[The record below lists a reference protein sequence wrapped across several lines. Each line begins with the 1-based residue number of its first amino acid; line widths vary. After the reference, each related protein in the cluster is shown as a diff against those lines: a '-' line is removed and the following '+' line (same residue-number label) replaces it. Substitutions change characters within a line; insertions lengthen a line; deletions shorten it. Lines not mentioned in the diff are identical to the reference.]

1 MLGAWPQLHAWTRL
15 RHISAID
22 IVVASDP
29 QNDRLFS
36 CILWAIGTG
45 IVVGLFFGETI
56 QPLGIVA
63 TGFIRLLQVNVL
75 PYLLGSLIF
84 SLGSRGATEMKLLAR
99 YGVALLLFVWGLTL
113 LLVVASPLAFPAF
126 SGAPVFGLEEPPPE
140 IDWLDLYIPANL
152 FHALANNLIPAVV
165 LFGILAGVALGQM
178 TGEKKATL
186 LHALAAFNEA
196 MARVSRMILRLT
208 PYGLFA
214 IAAVTAGE
222 LHFEDVMRLQLWF
235 HFYAGGTLL
244 ITLWVLPSLVA
255 RLTQVSYGRFLS
267 AMRGAIITAAAA
279 GDALV
284 VLPLIAESAKT
295 ILSERGLPE
304 EDADRAV
311 SVAVPLLYNFPHV
324 GKILSLAFLPFAA
337 WYSGSSLGLQQLML
351 LLTTGPLSLFGSIN
365 AAMPFLLDLLHL
377 PADLFELFSISSIL
391 NSRFG
396 AMTSAAHIAALGVV
410 IAAAM
415 MGAVHL
421 SVQRLFRF
429 FVVTLVLMGVFV
441 LGTRAIFSWVLPPAP
456 SGLGT
461 LSSFALRPP
470 LVTASI
476 ATATSPSQKP
486 EAGTRLQEIRGRGV
500 LRVGYFNDAVP
511 WAFVNAE
518 GTLVGYDVEAAHRL
532 ASQLGVGLEFV
543 LIDRASPEP
552 SLALADGRVDIL
564 MTGFTATVSRAE
576 RMELSHGYSNEHLGF
591 LVRDFDRRRFAALAS
606 LSTNEDIV
614 IAVPPVEGALEV
626 VRSFLPRAK
635 TRDYQSLEDAI
646 GDSSTSAVLTTLER
660 AYYWSRVYPEFT
672 AVRPQEVKAA
682 TIVVY
687 ALPYGELD
695 FRNLVNLWI
704 ETRQAS
710 GESEEAYNYWV
721 RGRALA
727 SRAPRWSVLAN
738 VLGWR

>member
-1 MLGAWPQLHAWTRL
+1 MLGTDL
-15 RHISAID
+15 
-22 IVVASDP
+22 VVASDL
-29 QNDRLFS
+29 QNDRLFTH
-36 CILWAIGTG
+36 ILWAIGAG
-45 IVVGLFFGETI
+45 ILVGLFFGETI

-75 PYLLGSLIF
+75 PYLLGSLIL
-84 SLGSRGATEMKLLAR
+84 SLGSRGASEMRLLAR
-99 YGVALLLFVWGLTL
+99 YGIGLLLFVWGLTL

-126 SGAPVFGLEEPPPE
+126 SGAPVFGLEEPPPT

-178 TGEKKATL
+178 TGDKKATL

-196 MARVSRMILRLT
+196 MARVSGMILRLT

-222 LHFEDVMRLQLWF
+222 LHFEDVLRLQLWF

-255 RLTQVSYGRFLS
+255 RLTDVSYGRFIG

-295 ILSERGLPE
+295 VLSKQGASAES
-304 EDADRAV
+304 ADRAV

-337 WYSGSSLGLQQLML
+337 WYSGSSLGLQQVL
-351 LLTTGPLSLFGSIN
+351 LLVTTGPLSLFGNIN
-365 AAMPFLLDLLHL
+365 AAMPFMLDLLHL

-415 MGAVHL
+415 MGAIHVSARQL
-421 SVQRLFRF
+421 LRYLL
-429 FVVTLVLMGVFV
+429 VTVALMGVFV
-441 LGTRAIFSWVLPPAP
+441 IGTRAIFSWVLPPAP
-456 SGLGT
+456 AGLST

-470 LVTASI
+470 LVAASVVSG
-476 ATATSPSQKP
+476 TTPSQKP
-486 EAGTRLQEIRGRGV
+486 EVGRRLQAIKDRGA
-500 LRVGYFNDAVP
+500 LRVGYFDDAVP
-511 WAFVNAE
+511 WAFVNAS

-532 ASQLGVGLEFV
+532 ANQLAVRLEFV
-543 LIDRASPEP
+543 PLHRASTEP
-552 SLALADGRVDIL
+552 SVALTDGRIDIL

-576 RMELSHGYSNEHLGF
+576 RMELSHSYSSEHVGF
-591 LVRDFDRRRFAALAS
+591 LVRDFDRRRFDTLAS
-606 LSTNEDIV
+606 LNADEDIV
-614 IAVPPVEGALEV
+614 IAIPPVEGAVEAV
-626 VRSFLPRAK
+626 QSMLPRAQ
-635 TRDYQSLEDAI
+635 TRNYQ
-646 GDSSTSAVLTTLER
+646 AVEEALAEPAVTAMLTTLER
-660 AYYWSRVYPEFT
+660 AYYWSRVYPEYT

-704 ETRQAS
+704 ETRQAN

-727 SRAPRWSVLAN
+727 ARNPRWSVLAN

>member
-1 MLGAWPQLHAWTRL
+1 
-15 RHISAID
+15 
-22 IVVASDP
+22 VASDL

-36 CILWAIGTG
+36 RILWAIGTG
-45 IVVGLFFGETI
+45 ILVGLFFGETI

-99 YGVALLLFVWGLTL
+99 YGIALLLFVWGLTL
-113 LLVVASPLAFPAF
+113 LLVVASPLAFPPF
-126 SGAPVFGLEEPPPE
+126 SGAPVFGLEEAPPE

-222 LHFEDVMRLQLWF
+222 LHFEDVLRLQLWF

-255 RLTQVSYGRFLS
+255 RLTDVSYGRFIS

-295 ILSERGLPE
+295 LLSERGGSAE
-304 EDADRAV
+304 GADRAV

-337 WYSGSSLGLQQLML
+337 WYSGSSLGLQQVL
-351 LLTTGPLSLFGSIN
+351 LLITTGPLSLFGSIN

-415 MGAVHL
+415 MGAIHISARHL
-421 SVQRLFRF
+421 LRYLI
-429 FVVTLVLMGVFV
+429 VTVALMSVFV
-441 LGTRAIFSWVLPPAP
+441 IGTRAIFSWVLPPTP
-456 SGLGT
+456 SGLST

-470 LVTASI
+470 LVTASVV
-476 ATATSPSQKP
+476 TATTPSQKP
-486 EAGTRLQEIRGRGV
+486 ETGRRLQEIKARGI

-511 WAFVNAE
+511 WAFANAS
-518 GTLVGYDVEAAHRL
+518 GALVGYDVEAAHRL

-543 LIDRASPEP
+543 PLHRASTEP
-552 SLALADGRVDIL
+552 SLALTDGRIDIL

-576 RMELSHGYSNEHLGF
+576 RMELSHPYSSEHVGF
-591 LVRDFDRRRFAALAS
+591 LVHDFDRRRFATLAS
-606 LSTNEDIV
+606 LRADESIV
-614 IAVPPVEGALEV
+614 IAVPPVEGALETV
-626 VRSFLPRAK
+626 KSLLPAAQ
-635 TRDYQSLEDAI
+635 TRDYQSLEDVIDDA
-646 GDSSTSAVLTTLER
+646 SVTAVLTTLER
-660 AYYWSRVYPEFT
+660 AYYWSRVNPEFT

-682 TIVVY
+682 TLVVY

-727 SRAPRWSVLAN
+727 TRNPRWSVLAN

>member
-1 MLGAWPQLHAWTRL
+1 M
-15 RHISAID
+15 
-22 IVVASDP
+22 ASDP

-36 CILWAIGTG
+36 HILWAIGAG
-45 IVVGLFFGETI
+45 ILVGLFFGETI
-56 QPLGIVA
+56 RPLGIVA

-75 PYLLGSLIF
+75 PYLLGSLII
-84 SLGSRGATEMKLLAR
+84 SLGSRGASEMRLLAR
-99 YGVALLLFVWGLTL
+99 YGIGLLLFVWGLTL

-126 SGAPVFGLEEPPPE
+126 SGAPVFGLEEPPPT

-178 TGEKKATL
+178 TGDKKATL
-186 LHALAAFNEA
+186 LHSLAAFNEA

-222 LHFEDVMRLQLWF
+222 LHFEDVLRLQLWF

-255 RLTQVSYGRFLS
+255 RLTDVSYGRFIG

-295 ILSERGLPE
+295 LLSERGASP
-304 EDADRAV
+304 EDADRTV

-337 WYSGSSLGLQQLML
+337 WYSGSSLGLQQVL
-351 LLTTGPLSLFGSIN
+351 LLVTTGPLSLFGSIN
-365 AAMPFLLDLLHL
+365 AAMPFMLDLLHL

-415 MGAVHL
+415 MGAIRISPRHL
-421 SVQRLFRF
+421 LRYLL
-429 FVVTLVLMGVFV
+429 VTVALMGVFV
-441 LGTRAIFSWVLPPAP
+441 IGTRAIFSWVLPPAP
-456 SGLGT
+456 SGLST

-470 LVTASI
+470 LVAASVVS
-476 ATATSPSQKP
+476 ATTPSQKP
-486 EAGTRLQEIRGRGV
+486 EAGRRLQEIKDRGV
-500 LRVGYFNDAVP
+500 LRVGYFDDAVP
-511 WAFVNAE
+511 WTFVNAS
-518 GTLVGYDVEAAHRL
+518 GTLVGYDIEAAHRL
-532 ASQLGVGLEFV
+532 AGQLGVRLEFV
-543 LIDRASPEP
+543 PTHRASTEP
-552 SLALADGRVDIL
+552 SVALTDGRIDIL

-576 RMELSHGYSNEHLGF
+576 RMELSHSYSSEHVGF
-591 LVRDFDRRRFAALAS
+591 LVRDFDRRRFDTLAS
-606 LSTNEDIV
+606 LNADQDIV
-614 IAVPPVEGALEV
+614 IAVPPVEGAIEAV
-626 VRSFLPRAK
+626 QSMLPRAQ
-635 TRDYQSLEDAI
+635 TRNYLSVEEALA
-646 GDSSTSAVLTTLER
+646 DSSVTAMLTTLER

-672 AVRPQEVKAA
+672 AIRPQEVKAA

-695 FRNLVNLWI
+695 FRNLVDLWI
-704 ETRQAS
+704 ETRQAN
-710 GESEEAYNYWV
+710 GESEDAYNYWV
-721 RGRALA
+721 RGRALIA
-727 SRAPRWSVLAN
+727 RSPRWSVLAN

>member
-1 MLGAWPQLHAWTRL
+1 M
-15 RHISAID
+15 
-22 IVVASDP
+22 ASDP
-29 QNDRLFS
+29 QNERLFS
-36 CILWAIGTG
+36 HILWAIGAG
-45 IVVGLFFGETI
+45 ILVGLFFGETI

-75 PYLLGSLIF
+75 PYLLGSLII
-84 SLGSRGATEMKLLAR
+84 SLGSRGGTEMRLLAQ
-99 YGVALLLFVWGLTL
+99 YGIGLLLFVWGLTL
-113 LLVVASPLAFPAF
+113 ILVVASPLAFPEF
-126 SGAPVFGLEEPPPE
+126 SGAPVFGLEDTPPT

-178 TGEKKATL
+178 TGENKTTL

-222 LHFEDVMRLQLWF
+222 LHFEDVLRLQLWF

-244 ITLWVLPSLVA
+244 ITLWVLPTLVA
-255 RLTQVSYGRFLS
+255 RLTDVSYGRFIS

-284 VLPLIAESAKT
+284 VLPLISESAKT
-295 ILSERGLPE
+295 VLSERGVPPA
-304 EDADRAV
+304 DADHAV
-311 SVAVPLLYNFPHV
+311 NVAVPLLYNFPHV

-337 WYSGSSLGLQQLML
+337 WYSGSSLGLQQAL
-351 LLTTGPLSLFGSIN
+351 LLITTGPLSLFGSIN

-415 MGAVHL
+415 AGAIHM
-421 SVQRLFRF
+421 SYRRLLRYV
-429 FVVTLVLMGVFV
+429 VVTVVLMGLFV
-441 LGTRAIFSWVLPPAP
+441 LGTRATFSWVLQPAP
-456 SGLGT
+456 SGLST

-470 LVTASI
+470 LVAASI
-476 ATATSPSQKP
+476 VAATTPSQKP
-486 EAGTRLQEIRGRGV
+486 QTGRRLQEIRERGV
-500 LRVGYFNDAVP
+500 LRVGYFDDAVP
-511 WAFVNAE
+511 WAFVNAA

-543 LIDRASPEP
+543 PIHRASPEP
-552 SLALADGRVDIL
+552 SLALTDGRIDIL
-564 MTGFTATVSRAE
+564 MTGLTATVARAE
-576 RMELSHGYSNEHLGF
+576 RMELSHAYNNEHVGF
-591 LVRDFDRRRFAALAS
+591 LVHDFDRRRFETLAS
-606 LSTNEDIV
+606 ISGDEDIV
-614 IAVPPVEGALEV
+614 VAIPPVEGARETV
-626 VRSFLPRAK
+626 QSILPKAQ
-635 TRDYQSLEDAI
+635 TRDYRSLDDVI
-646 GDSSTSAVLTTLER
+646 GDPGVTAALTTMER

-672 AVRPQEVKAA
+672 AIRPREVRAA
-682 TIVVY
+682 TVVVY
-687 ALPYGELD
+687 ALPYGDLD
-695 FRNLVNLWI
+695 FRNLVDLWI
-704 ETRQAS
+704 ETRRAS
-710 GESEEAYNYWV
+710 GESEEAYNYWI
-721 RGRALA
+721 RGRALT
-727 SRAPRWSVLAN
+727 SRNPRWSVLAN

>member
-1 MLGAWPQLHAWTRL
+1 M
-15 RHISAID
+15 
-22 IVVASDP
+22 ASDP

-36 CILWAIGTG
+36 HILWAIGAG
-45 IVVGLFFGETI
+45 ILVGLFFGETI
-56 QPLGIVA
+56 RPLGIVA

-75 PYLLGSLIF
+75 PYLLGSLII
-84 SLGSRGATEMKLLAR
+84 SLGSRGASEMRLLAR
-99 YGVALLLFVWGLTL
+99 YGIGLLLFVWGLTL

-126 SGAPVFGLEEPPPE
+126 SGAPVFGLEEPPPT

-178 TGEKKATL
+178 TGDKKATL

-222 LHFEDVMRLQLWF
+222 LHFEDVLRLQLWF

-255 RLTQVSYGRFLS
+255 RLTDVSYGRFIG

-295 ILSERGLPE
+295 LLSERGASPE
-304 EDADRAV
+304 GADRAV

-337 WYSGSSLGLQQLML
+337 WYSGSSLGLQQVL
-351 LLTTGPLSLFGSIN
+351 LLVTTGPLSLFGSIN
-365 AAMPFLLDLLHL
+365 AAMPFMLDLLHL

-415 MGAVHL
+415 MGAIRISPRHL
-421 SVQRLFRF
+421 LRYLL
-429 FVVTLVLMGVFV
+429 VTVALMGVFV
-441 LGTRAIFSWVLPPAP
+441 IGTRAIFSWVLPPAP
-456 SGLGT
+456 SGLST

-470 LVTASI
+470 LVAASVVS
-476 ATATSPSQKP
+476 ATTPSQKP
-486 EAGTRLQEIRGRGV
+486 EAGRRLQEIKDRGV
-500 LRVGYFNDAVP
+500 LRVGYFDDAVP
-511 WAFVNAE
+511 WTFVNAS
-518 GTLVGYDVEAAHRL
+518 GTLVGYDIEAAHRL
-532 ASQLGVGLEFV
+532 AGQLGVRLEFV
-543 LIDRASPEP
+543 PTHRASTEP
-552 SLALADGRVDIL
+552 SVALTDGRIDIL

-576 RMELSHGYSNEHLGF
+576 RMELSHSYSSEHVGF
-591 LVRDFDRRRFAALAS
+591 LVRDFDRRRFDTLAS
-606 LSTNEDIV
+606 LNADQDIV
-614 IAVPPVEGALEV
+614 IAVPPVEGAIEAV
-626 VRSFLPRAK
+626 QSMLPRAQ
-635 TRDYQSLEDAI
+635 TRNYLSVEEALA
-646 GDSSTSAVLTTLER
+646 DSSVTAMLTTLER

-672 AVRPQEVKAA
+672 AIRPQEVKAA

-695 FRNLVNLWI
+695 FRNLVDLWI
-704 ETRQAS
+704 ETRQAN
-710 GESEEAYNYWV
+710 GESEDAYNYWV
-721 RGRALA
+721 RGRALVA
-727 SRAPRWSVLAN
+727 RSPRWSVLAN

>member
-1 MLGAWPQLHAWTRL
+1 M
-15 RHISAID
+15 
-22 IVVASDP
+22 ASDP

-36 CILWAIGTG
+36 HILWAIGAG
-45 IVVGLFFGETI
+45 ILVGLFFGETI
-56 QPLGIVA
+56 RPLGIVA

-75 PYLLGSLIF
+75 PYLLGSLII
-84 SLGSRGATEMKLLAR
+84 SLGSRGASEMRLLAR
-99 YGVALLLFVWGLTL
+99 YGIGLLLFVWGLTL

-126 SGAPVFGLEEPPPE
+126 SGAPVFGLEEPPPT

-178 TGEKKATL
+178 TGDKKATL

-222 LHFEDVMRLQLWF
+222 LHFEDVLRLQLWF

-255 RLTQVSYGRFLS
+255 RLTDVSYGRFIG

-295 ILSERGLPE
+295 LLSERGASPE
-304 EDADRAV
+304 GADRAV

-337 WYSGSSLGLQQLML
+337 WYSGSSLGLQQVL
-351 LLTTGPLSLFGSIN
+351 LLVTTGPLSLFGSIN
-365 AAMPFLLDLLHL
+365 AAMPFMLDLLHL

-415 MGAVHL
+415 MGAIRISPRHL
-421 SVQRLFRF
+421 LRYLL
-429 FVVTLVLMGVFV
+429 VTVALMGVFV
-441 LGTRAIFSWVLPPAP
+441 IGTRAIFSWVLPPAP
-456 SGLGT
+456 SGLST

-470 LVTASI
+470 LVAASVVS
-476 ATATSPSQKP
+476 ATTPSQKP
-486 EAGTRLQEIRGRGV
+486 EAGRRLQEIKDRGV
-500 LRVGYFNDAVP
+500 LRVGYFDDAVP
-511 WAFVNAE
+511 WTFVNAS
-518 GTLVGYDVEAAHRL
+518 GTLVGYDIEAAHRL
-532 ASQLGVGLEFV
+532 AGQLGVRLEFV
-543 LIDRASPEP
+543 PTHRASTEP
-552 SLALADGRVDIL
+552 SVALTDGRIDIL

-576 RMELSHGYSNEHLGF
+576 RMELSHSYSSEHVGF
-591 LVRDFDRRRFAALAS
+591 LVRDFDRRRFDTLAS
-606 LSTNEDIV
+606 LNADQDIV
-614 IAVPPVEGALEV
+614 IAVPPVEGAIEAV
-626 VRSFLPRAK
+626 QSMLPRAQ
-635 TRDYQSLEDAI
+635 TRNYQSVEEALA
-646 GDSSTSAVLTTLER
+646 DSSVTAMMTTLER

-672 AVRPQEVKAA
+672 AIRPQEVKAA

-695 FRNLVNLWI
+695 FRNLVDLWI
-704 ETRQAS
+704 ETRQAN
-710 GESEEAYNYWV
+710 GESEDAYNYWV
-721 RGRALA
+721 RGRALVA
-727 SRAPRWSVLAN
+727 RSPRWSVLAN

>member
-1 MLGAWPQLHAWTRL
+1 M
-15 RHISAID
+15 
-22 IVVASDP
+22 ASDP

-36 CILWAIGTG
+36 HILWAIGAG
-45 IVVGLFFGETI
+45 ILVGLFFGETI
-56 QPLGIVA
+56 RPLGIVA

-75 PYLLGSLIF
+75 PYLLGSLII
-84 SLGSRGATEMKLLAR
+84 SLGSRGASEMRLLAR
-99 YGVALLLFVWGLTL
+99 YGIGLLLFVWGLTL

-126 SGAPVFGLEEPPPE
+126 SGAPVFGLEEPPPT

-178 TGEKKATL
+178 TGDKKATL

-208 PYGLFA
+208 PSGLCA

-222 LHFEDVMRLQLWF
+222 LHFEDVLRLQLWF

-255 RLTQVSYGRFLS
+255 RLTDVSYGRFIG

-295 ILSERGLPE
+295 LLSERGASPE
-304 EDADRAV
+304 GADRAV

-337 WYSGSSLGLQQLML
+337 WYSGSSLGLQQVL
-351 LLTTGPLSLFGSIN
+351 LLVTTGPLSLFGSIN
-365 AAMPFLLDLLHL
+365 AAMPFMLDLLHL

-415 MGAVHL
+415 MGAIRISPRHL
-421 SVQRLFRF
+421 LRYLL
-429 FVVTLVLMGVFV
+429 VTVALMGVFV
-441 LGTRAIFSWVLPPAP
+441 IGTRAIFSWVLPPAP
-456 SGLGT
+456 SGLST

-470 LVTASI
+470 LVAASVVS
-476 ATATSPSQKP
+476 ATTPSQKP
-486 EAGTRLQEIRGRGV
+486 EAGRRLQEIKDRGV
-500 LRVGYFNDAVP
+500 LRVGYFDDAVP
-511 WAFVNAE
+511 WTFVNAS
-518 GTLVGYDVEAAHRL
+518 GTLVGYDIEAAHRL
-532 ASQLGVGLEFV
+532 AGQLGVRLEFV
-543 LIDRASPEP
+543 PTHRASTEP
-552 SLALADGRVDIL
+552 SVALTDGRIDIL

-576 RMELSHGYSNEHLGF
+576 RMELSHSYSSEHVGF
-591 LVRDFDRRRFAALAS
+591 LVRDFDRRRFDTLAS
-606 LSTNEDIV
+606 LNADQDIV
-614 IAVPPVEGALEV
+614 IAVPPVEGAIEAV
-626 VRSFLPRAK
+626 QSMLPRAQ
-635 TRDYQSLEDAI
+635 TRNYLSVEEALA
-646 GDSSTSAVLTTLER
+646 DSSVTAMLTTLER

-672 AVRPQEVKAA
+672 AIRPQEVKAA

-695 FRNLVNLWI
+695 FRNLVDLWI
-704 ETRQAS
+704 ETRQAN
-710 GESEEAYNYWV
+710 GESEDAYNYWV
-721 RGRALA
+721 RGRALVA
-727 SRAPRWSVLAN
+727 RSPRWSVLAN

>member
-1 MLGAWPQLHAWTRL
+1 VTSEVQ
-15 RHISAID
+15 
-22 IVVASDP
+22 SDP
-29 QNDRLFS
+29 LFS
-36 CILWAIGTG
+36 RILWAIGAG
-45 IVVGLFFGETI
+45 VLVGLFFGETI

-75 PYLLGSLIF
+75 PYLLGSLIL
-84 SLGSRGATEMKLLAR
+84 SLGSRGATEMRLLAR
-99 YGVALLLFVWGLTL
+99 YGVGLLLFVWGLTL
-113 LLVVASPLAFPAF
+113 LLVVASPLAFPTFA
-126 SGAPVFGLEEPPPE
+126 GAPVFGLEEAPPT

-178 TGEKKATL
+178 TGEKKTAL
-186 LHALAAFNEA
+186 LQTLAAFNEA

-222 LHFEDVMRLQLWF
+222 LHLDDVLRLQLWF

-255 RLTQVSYGRFLS
+255 RLTDVSYGQFLG

-295 ILSERGLPE
+295 ILSERGVPPE
-304 EDADRAV
+304 GAERAV

-337 WYSGSSLGLQQLML
+337 WYSGSSLGPQQVL
-351 LLTTGPLSLFGSIN
+351 LLITTGPLSLFGNIN
-365 AAMPFLLDLLHL
+365 AAMPFMLDLLHL
-377 PADLFELFSISSIL
+377 PADLFELFSVSSIL
-391 NSRFG
+391 NARFG

-415 MGAVHL
+415 LGAIHISFRHLARYVIVTVAFMGI
-421 SVQRLFRF
+421 
-429 FVVTLVLMGVFV
+429 FV

-456 SGLGT
+456 SGIST

-470 LVTASI
+470 LVAASVVPV
-476 ATATSPSQKP
+476 ATAAQKP
-486 EAGTRLQEIRGRGV
+486 EPGRRLEEIRQRGV
-500 LRVGYFNDAVP
+500 LRVGYFDDAVP
-511 WAFVNAE
+511 WAFVNAS
-518 GTLVGYDVEAAHRL
+518 GMLVGYDIEAAHRL
-532 ASQLGVGLEFV
+532 ASQLGVGLEFTR
-543 LIDRASPEP
+543 IHRIAPEP
-552 SLALADGRVDIL
+552 SLALSEGRVDIL
-564 MTGFTATVSRAE
+564 MSGFTATVSRAA
-576 RMELSHGYSNEHLGF
+576 RMELSHPYSNEHLGF
-591 LVRDFDRRRFAALAS
+591 LVRDFDRRRFATLAS
-606 LSTNEDIV
+606 LAPDEDIV
-614 IAVPPVEGALEV
+614 IAVPPVEGSAESV
-626 VRSFLPRAK
+626 HAMMPRAR
-635 TRDYQSLEDAI
+635 TRDYQSLEEVI
-646 GDSSTSAVLTTLER
+646 GDSSVTAVLTTLER
-660 AYYWSRVYPEFT
+660 AYYWSRLYPEFT
-672 AVRPQEVKAA
+672 AIRPQGVKAA

-695 FRNLVNLWI
+695 FRNLVDLWI
-704 ETRQAS
+704 ETRRAS
-710 GESEEAYNYWV
+710 GEAEDAYSYWV
-721 RGRALA
+721 QGRALA
-727 SRAPRWSVLAN
+727 SRSPRWSVLAN